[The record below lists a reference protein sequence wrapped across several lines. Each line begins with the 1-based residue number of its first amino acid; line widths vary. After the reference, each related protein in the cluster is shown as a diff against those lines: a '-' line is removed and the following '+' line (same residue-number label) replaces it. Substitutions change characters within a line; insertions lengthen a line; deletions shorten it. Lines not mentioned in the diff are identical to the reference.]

1 MHALAEP
8 VVAPVA
14 VVLAGD
20 PALRAEILALLDVAG
35 LGTPASAQAL
45 PEMAILPLAS
55 SDLEAMAEIELALK
69 AHPGTPLLVVLP
81 ADTPGA
87 RLRRA
92 VRLGACGIVTA
103 DRLAHAL
110 APTVHAVRAGQLAV
124 PPAVRRQLAP
134 RPLSHREKQVLNL
147 VVSGLTNRQIADA
160 LYLSEST
167 VKTHVSSAFAKLDA
181 RSRAEA
187 AAIVLDP
194 EDGRGLGVL
203 STPVEGHVA
212 AA

>member
-1 MHALAEP
+1 MHGLAQP

-20 PALRAEILALLDVAG
+20 PDVRAEVVALMHEAG
-35 LGTPASAQAL
+35 LGVAAS
-45 PEMAILPLAS
+45 MAARSELVILPLGS
-55 SDLEAMAEIELALK
+55 SDPQAMGEVELALK
-69 AHPGTPLLVVLP
+69 AQPATPLLVVLP

-92 VRLGACGIVTA
+92 VRLGAHGVVTA
-103 DRLAHAL
+103 DRLADVL
-110 APTVHAVRAGQLAV
+110 APTVAALLAGQLVV

-134 RPLSHREKQVLNL
+134 TPLSHREKQVLNL
-147 VVSGLTNRQIADA
+147 VVAGYTNRQIADA

-187 AAIVLDP
+187 AAIVLHP

-203 STPVEGHVA
+203 SMGLDGRVA

>member
-1 MHALAEP
+1 MHELAQP
-8 VVAPVA
+8 VVAPA
-14 VVLAGD
+14 VIVLAGD
-20 PALRAEILALLDVAG
+20 ADVRAEIVALLNDAG
-35 LGTPASAQAL
+35 IGIATSMQKR
-45 PEMAILPLAS
+45 PEAVILPLVS
-55 SDLEAMAEIELALK
+55 SELEAMAEIELALK
-69 AHPGTPLLVVLP
+69 ADPGTPLLAVFP
-81 ADTPGA
+81 ADTPGT

-103 DRLAHAL
+103 DRLPQAL
-110 APTVHAVRAGQLAV
+110 VATVHALLAGQLAV

-134 RPLSHREKQVLNL
+134 TPLSHREKQVLNL

-203 STPVEGHVA
+203 SAAAGGHVA
-212 AA
+212 MA

>member
-1 MHALAEP
+1 MHGLAQP

-20 PALRAEILALLDVAG
+20 PGLRGEILTLLNGAALEVATTMQG
-35 LGTPASAQAL
+35 RPRVT
-45 PEMAILPLAS
+45 ILPLATCEL
-55 SDLEAMAEIELALK
+55 DRMAEIEMVAK
-69 AHPGTPLLVVLP
+69 ADPDLPLLVVLP
-81 ADTPGA
+81 ASTPGA

-92 VRLGACGIVTA
+92 MRLGAWGIVTA
-103 DRLAHAL
+103 DRLRDAL
-110 APTVHAVRAGQLAV
+110 VPTVQALLAGQLAV

-134 RPLSHREKQVLNL
+134 TPLSHREKQVLNL
-147 VVSGLTNRQIADA
+147 VVAGFTNRQIADA

-203 STPVEGHVA
+203 SAGVDGRVA

>member
-8 VVAPVA
+8 VVAPMA

-20 PALRAEILALLDVAG
+20 PGLRSEITALMNEAALGVA
-35 LGTPASAQAL
+35 ASTQAR
-45 PEMAILPLAS
+45 PGVVVLPLGS
-55 SDLEAMAEIELALK
+55 SDLEAMGEIDHALK
-69 AHPGTPLLVVLP
+69 AHPDTPLLVVFP

-92 VRLGACGIVTA
+92 VRLGASGVVTA
-103 DRLAHAL
+103 DRLGEAL
-110 APTVHAVRAGQLAV
+110 VPTAAGLLAGQIVV

-134 RPLSHREKQVLNL
+134 TPLSHREKQVLNL
-147 VVSGLTNRQIADA
+147 VVAGYTNRQIADS

-203 STPVEGHVA
+203 TAGVDGRVA

>member
-1 MHALAEP
+1 MHGLAEP
-8 VVAPVA
+8 VVVPVA

-20 PALRAEILALLDVAG
+20 PDLRAEIVALLHAAG
-35 LGTPASAQAL
+35 LGVAASTAVVPDL
-45 PEMAILPLAS
+45 VILPLGS
-55 SDLEAMAEIELALK
+55 SDPQAMAEVGVALK
-69 AHPGTPLLVVLP
+69 VHPGTPLLVVLP
-81 ADTPGA
+81 ADTTGA

-92 VRLGACGIVTA
+92 VRVGAHGVVTT
-103 DRLAHAL
+103 DRLGEAL
-110 APTVHAVRAGQLAV
+110 APSAAALLAGQLAV

-134 RPLSHREKQVLNL
+134 TPLSHREKQVLNL
-147 VVSGLTNRQIADA
+147 VVAGYTNRQIADA

-194 EDGRGLGVL
+194 EDGLGLGVL
-203 STPVEGHVA
+203 STGVDGRVA

>member
-1 MHALAEP
+1 M
-8 VVAPVA
+8 A
-14 VVLAGD
+14 VVLGGD
-20 PALRAEILALLDVAG
+20 PRMREEILSLLSGAALGVA
-35 LGTPASAQAL
+35 ASMQGR
-45 PEMAILPLAS
+45 PGVMILPLRS
-55 SDLEAMAEIELALK
+55 SDPEAMAEIELALK

-81 ADTPGA
+81 ADTSGA

-92 VRLGACGIVTA
+92 VRLGVCGVVTA
-103 DRLAHAL
+103 DRLQEAL
-110 APTVHAVRAGQLAV
+110 APTAAALLAGQLVV
-124 PPAVRRQLAP
+124 PPQVRRQLAP
-134 RPLSHREKQVLNL
+134 TPLSHREKQVLNL
-147 VVSGLTNRQIADA
+147 VVAGYTNRQIADA

-203 STPVEGHVA
+203 STEVDGRVA

>member
-8 VVAPVA
+8 VVAPVV

-20 PALRAEILALLDVAG
+20 ADLRAEIVALLHDAR
-35 LGTPASAQAL
+35 LEIAASTQARAQAG
-45 PEMAILPLAS
+45 ILPLGS
-55 SDLEAMAEIELALK
+55 FELDAMAEIELVAK
-69 AHPGTPLLVVLP
+69 ARAGVPLVVVLP
-81 ADTPGA
+81 ADTPSA

-92 VRLGACGIVTA
+92 VRLGACGLVTA
-103 DRLAHAL
+103 DRVAHAL
-110 APTVHAVRAGQLAV
+110 VPTTRAVLAGQLSV

-134 RPLSHREKQVLNL
+134 TPLSHREKQVLNL

-203 STPVEGHVA
+203 STAVDGHVA

>member
-1 MHALAEP
+1 MHARAEP
-8 VVAPVA
+8 VVVPVA
-14 VVLAGD
+14 IVLAGD
-20 PALRAEILALLDVAG
+20 PGLREAIVALLDTAA
-35 LGTPASAQAL
+35 LGPATPVIDR
-45 PEMAILPLAS
+45 PGVAILPLCAS
-55 SDLEAMAEIELALK
+55 DPEAMAEVELAQK
-69 AHPGTPLLVVLP
+69 AHSGTPLIVVLP
-81 ADTPGA
+81 AETPVA

-103 DRLAHAL
+103 DRLAEAL
-110 APTVHAVRAGQLAV
+110 IPTVAAVLAGQLAV
-124 PPAVRRQLAP
+124 PPGVRRQLAP
-134 RPLSHREKQVLNL
+134 TPLSHREKQVLNL
-147 VVSGLTNRQIADA
+147 VVAGCTNRQIADA

-203 STPVEGHVA
+203 STEVDGRVPA
-212 AA
+212 A

>member
-1 MHALAEP
+1 MHARADP
-8 VVAPVA
+8 VVAPMA
-14 VVLAGD
+14 VVLSGD
-20 PALRAEILALLDVAG
+20 ADLRGEIVALLNEAALGVATSMQG
-35 LGTPASAQAL
+35 RPGV
-45 PEMAILPLAS
+45 AILPLGS
-55 SDLEAMAEIELALK
+55 SDPRAMTAIELALK

-81 ADTPGA
+81 AGTPGA

-92 VRLGACGIVTA
+92 VRLGVCGVVTA
-103 DRLAHAL
+103 DKLGETL
-110 APTVHAVRAGQLAV
+110 APTTAAVLAGQLVV

-134 RPLSHREKQVLNL
+134 TPLSHREKQVLNL
-147 VVSGLTNRQIADA
+147 VVAGYTNRQIADA

-203 STPVEGHVA
+203 TAGADGRVA
-212 AA
+212 AV

>member
-1 MHALAEP
+1 M
-8 VVAPVA
+8 A
-14 VVLAGD
+14 VVLTGD
-20 PALRAEILALLDVAG
+20 TELRQEIVALLHGAALGVA
-35 LGTPASAQAL
+35 ASTQGR
-45 PEMAILPLAS
+45 PEMAILPLGAS
-55 SDLEAMAEIELALK
+55 DPQAMAEIELAVK
-69 AHPGTPLLVVLP
+69 AHADIPLLVVLP
-81 ADTPGA
+81 ADTPGT

-92 VRLGACGIVTA
+92 VRTGACGIVTA
-103 DRLAHAL
+103 DRLAEAL
-110 APTVHAVRAGQLAV
+110 VPTVAGLLAGQLVV

-134 RPLSHREKQVLNL
+134 TPLSHREKQVLNL
-147 VVSGLTNRQIADA
+147 VVAGYTNRQIADA

-203 STPVEGHVA
+203 STAVDGRVPA
-212 AA
+212 A

>member
-1 MHALAEP
+1 MHELAQP
-8 VVAPVA
+8 VVAPV
-14 VVLAGD
+14 VIVLAGD
-20 PALRAEILALLDVAG
+20 ADARAEIVTLLNDAG
-35 LGTPASAQAL
+35 IGIATSMQAR
-45 PEMAILPLAS
+45 PKAVILPLLS
-55 SDLEAMAEIELALK
+55 SELEAMAEIELTLK
-69 AHPGTPLLVVLP
+69 ADPGTPLLVVFP
-81 ADTPGA
+81 ADTPGG

-103 DRLAHAL
+103 DRLSQAL
-110 APTVHAVRAGQLAV
+110 VATVDALLAGQLVV

-134 RPLSHREKQVLNL
+134 TPLSYREKQVLNL

-203 STPVEGHVA
+203 SATNGGHVA
-212 AA
+212 MA

>member
-1 MHALAEP
+1 MHALAES
-8 VVAPVA
+8 VVAPMA

-20 PALRAEILALLDVAG
+20 PDLRQEIVALLHGTALDVAAPMRG
-35 LGTPASAQAL
+35 RPGVV
-45 PEMAILPLAS
+45 ILPLGS
-55 SDLEAMAEIELALK
+55 SDPHALAEIELVLK

-81 ADTPGA
+81 ADTSGA

-92 VRLGACGIVTA
+92 VRLGAYGVVTA
-103 DRLAHAL
+103 DRLVEAL
-110 APTVHAVRAGQLAV
+110 APTVAALLAGQLVV

-134 RPLSHREKQVLNL
+134 TPLSHREKQVLNL
-147 VVSGLTNRQIADA
+147 VVAGYTNRQIADA

-203 STPVEGHVA
+203 GAAPDGRVA

>member
-1 MHALAEP
+1 MHALAQP
-8 VVAPVA
+8 VVAPMA
-14 VVLAGD
+14 VVLGGD
-20 PALRAEILALLDVAG
+20 PQMRKEILALLSGAALGVA
-35 LGTPASAQAL
+35 ASMQGR
-45 PEMAILPLAS
+45 PGVMILPLRS

-81 ADTPGA
+81 ADTSGA

-92 VRLGACGIVTA
+92 VRLGVCGVVTA
-103 DRLAHAL
+103 DRLQEAL
-110 APTVHAVRAGQLAV
+110 APTAAALLAGQIVV

-134 RPLSHREKQVLNL
+134 TPLSHREKQVLNL
-147 VVSGLTNRQIADA
+147 VVAGYTNRQIADA

-203 STPVEGHVA
+203 STEVDGRIA

>member
-8 VVAPVA
+8 VVAPLA

-20 PALRAEILALLDVAG
+20 PDLRAEIVALLHRAG
-35 LGTPASAQAL
+35 LGVAASMGAR
-45 PEMAILPLAS
+45 PELAILPLGA
-55 SDLEAMAEIELALK
+55 SDLPAMGELELALK
-69 AHPGTPLLVVLP
+69 SHPDTPLLVVLP

-87 RLRRA
+87 RLRRV
-92 VRLGACGIVTA
+92 VRLGVCGVLTA
-103 DRLAHAL
+103 DRLTEAL
-110 APTVHAVRAGQLAV
+110 APTAAAVLAGQLVV

-134 RPLSHREKQVLNL
+134 TPLSHREKQVLNL
-147 VVSGLTNRQIADA
+147 VVAGYTNRQIADA

-187 AAIVLDP
+187 AAIILDP

-203 STPVEGHVA
+203 SAGADGRVA

>member
-1 MHALAEP
+1 MHALVQP
-8 VVAPVA
+8 VVAPMA

-20 PALRAEILALLDVAG
+20 RQMRTEIVALLSGAALGVA
-35 LGTPASAQAL
+35 ASMQARPGVL
-45 PEMAILPLAS
+45 ILPLGS
-55 SDLEAMAEIELALK
+55 SEPEAMAEIELTVK

-92 VRLGACGIVTA
+92 VRLGVCGVVTA
-103 DRLAHAL
+103 DRLQEAL
-110 APTVHAVRAGQLAV
+110 APTAAALLAGQIVV
-124 PPAVRRQLAP
+124 PPGVRRQLAP
-134 RPLSHREKQVLNL
+134 TPLSHREKQVLNL
-147 VVSGLTNRQIADA
+147 VVAGNTNRQIADA

-203 STPVEGHVA
+203 STDVDGHVA